1 MINFGESRV
10 AELRLGLEGVAVA
23 ETNITCIEGDKGRL
37 IYRGELIEEIVKHH
51 TFEEVVYLLW
61 NGQYP
66 DAAALQ
72 QFKKTLSQH
81 REIPSYIKDI
91 IKKLPQNLNVMSVL
105 RTAISAL
112 TVSGPAWPPTADQA
126 IEILAKAPTIIAFY
140 RSCQNGSPEVL
151 PDASMDH
158 VENYLYMLYGKKPEV
173 SHVRALEAYLILSSD
188 HDMNASTF
196 TARVITSTQ
205 SDIISAVVGAIGA
218 LKGPLHGGAPSEV
231 DNMLDDI
238 GSEENVEP
246 WLRAHIEKGDK
257 IMGFGHRVYKT
268 YDPRG
273 AALKEIVK
281 QFSAENRLFKLS
293 LLVEKTAIELLNEYK
308 PGRKLYP
315 NVEFWAAGVL
325 RTILPVELY
334 TPTFCV
340 SRIAGWCAQ
349 VMEQAAHNRII
360 RPSSIYTGKMPEG
373 N

>member
-1 MINFGESRV
+1 MP
-10 AELRLGLEGVAVA
+10 ELRLGLEGVAVA

-37 IYRGELIEEIVKHH
+37 IYRGELIENIVKSR
-51 TFEEVVYLLW
+51 TIEEVVYLLW

-66 DAAALQ
+66 NADELKN
-72 QFKKTLSQH
+72 FKQTLASH
-81 REIPSYIKDI
+81 REIPDYIKQI
-91 IKKLPQNLNVMSVL
+91 IQALPKDTHPMSVL
-105 RTAISAL
+105 RTAISAIL
-112 TVSGPAWPPTADQA
+112 VKGNPWPPTQEQA
-126 IEILAKAPTIIAFY
+126 IEILAKAPTIVAY
-140 RSCQNGSPEVL
+140 YYAHRMGKKEVL
-151 PDASMDH
+151 PDAKLNH
-158 VENYLYMLYGKKPEV
+158 VENYLYMLNGKVPEV
-173 SHVRALEAYLILSSD
+173 SHAKALEAYLILSAD

-196 TARVITSTQ
+196 TARVVTSTQ
-205 SDIISAVVGAIGA
+205 SDIVSAVVAAIGA

-231 DNMLDDI
+231 DDMLESI

-246 WLRAHIEKGDK
+246 WLRARIESGQK

-281 QFSAENRLFKLS
+281 QFSDENHLFKLS
-293 LLVEKTAIELLNEYK
+293 LIVEKKAIELLNEYK

-325 RTILPVELY
+325 RSILPNYLY

-349 VMEQAAHNRII
+349 IMEQAAHNRII
-360 RPSSIYTGKMPEG
+360 RPSSIYTGKMPA
-373 N
+373 